1 MRAVLVKDFGSPEV
15 LVLEEVSEPIPQP
28 GEVAI
33 AVRFA
38 GVNFAEVMGRRGSLA
53 RFAPPFIPGLEV
65 AGEVL
70 AVGDGVEDLRPGQAV
85 AAFTVTGGYA
95 EVAIADAALTF
106 RVPAGIELE
115 LAACLPVVVPTA
127 RALLHWVGR
136 LAPGED
142 VLVQAAAG
150 GVGTVAGQLARAA
163 GAARVLGVAG
173 TAEKAR
179 YASRFGYDRVLH
191 GEDWA
196 SEVRAIT
203 GGRGVDLVLDSVGGA
218 TRQASFGLLA
228 PLGRMAIFGNAG
240 DAPETGTAGSV
251 LRAEVKGIL
260 GFSLASLAAAD
271 PTRAAALMRE
281 SAPAVA
287 RGDVEIDIAE
297 VLPLEDVRRAHE
309 LLEGRRTMG
318 KLVLAV

>member
-1 MRAVLVKDFGSPEV
+1 VRAVLVRRFGSPEE
-15 LVLEEVSEPIPQP
+15 LVLEEVGEPAPRQ

-38 GVNFAEVMGRRGSLA
+38 GVNFAEVAGRRGSLA

-70 AVGDGVEDLRPGQAV
+70 AVGDGVRDLRPGQAV
-85 AAFTVTGGYA
+85 AAFTVAGGYA
-95 EVAIADAALTF
+95 EVAVADAALTF
-106 RVPAGIELE
+106 PIPAGVDFVV
-115 LAACLPVVVPTA
+115 AACLPVVAPTA
-127 RALLHWVGR
+127 RALLHWVAR
-136 LAPGED
+136 LAEGED
-142 VLVQAAAG
+142 VLIHAAAG

-163 GAARVLGVAG
+163 GADRVLGVVG

-191 GEDWA
+191 GAQWA
-196 SEVRAIT
+196 GEARAIT

-218 TRQASFGLLA
+218 TREESFRLLA
-228 PLGRMAIFGNAG
+228 PLGRMAIFGNSG
-240 DAPETGTAGSV
+240 DAPETGTPGSV
-251 LRAEVKGIL
+251 LRAEAKGVL

-271 PTRAAALMRE
+271 PARAGALMRE

-287 RGDVEIDIAE
+287 RGDVEIDVAE